1 MRKIVTSHV
10 FPPIPTRQFD
20 WCAFYDGDE
29 ESGNYGYGATEAEAV
44 KDFLENCTSE
54 RCSLDVGCDE
64 YGVCYAAAHGQPE
77 QCGRA

>member
-29 ESGNYGYGATEAEAV
+29 ESGNYGYGATEAEAIA
-44 KDFLENCTSE
+44 DFTENYVDESPAL
-54 RCSLDVGCDE
+54 SVGE
-64 YGVCYAAAHGQPE
+64 KS
-77 QCGRA
+77 